1 MRHINIRAAKDSTE
15 VDIFG
20 QIGESFFEDGNT
32 LESVRSEISGIN
44 TPITFNVASLGGDA
58 FEGLAIHD
66 LIKAHKHPTTVNI
79 VGATASAGTIIASG
93 GDTVNISENSLFLIH
108 NSHGMAYG
116 NADDVQKHVDAMRM
130 IDTQMTSIYVNRT
143 GMDEADVK
151 ALMAED
157 RFMNANEAKEKGFVD
172 AITKPMKIAASVD
185 MKRVEASKELTDT
198 QKEQLKTL
206 NQIKTK
212 MELSEDSKGW
222 VKTAI
227 ENAIAAFKPE
237 VKEPVAPEV
246 NSEVTALE
254 AKAVEANAT
263 IATLNAEIADLKAK
277 VAAASAPEISINAD
291 VEPSP
296 VDEPEVVD
304 VWADTF
310 NKINASLPAGLR

>member
-32 LESVRSEISGIN
+32 LESVKSAIEGVK
-44 TPITFNVASLGGDA
+44 TPITFNVASLGGSA

-66 LIKAHKHPTTVNI
+66 LIKSHKQPTTVNV
-79 VGATASAGTIIASG
+79 VGATASAGAIISVAA
-93 GDTVNISENSLFLIH
+93 DTVNISENSLFLVHKASNIA
-108 NSHGMAYG
+108 MG
-116 NADDVQKHVDAMRM
+116 NVKDFEDAIVLLNQVDNRM
-130 IDTQMTSIYVNRT
+130 KSIFSAKT
-143 GMDEADVK
+143 GMDDSELDS
-151 ALMAED
+151 LLDED
-157 RFMNANEAKEKGFVD
+157 RFMDAGEALEKGFVD
-172 AITKPMKIAASVD
+172 AIIKPAKIAASVD

-237 VKEPVAPEV
+237 VKEPVSPEV
-246 NSEVTALE
+246 NAEVTALE